1 MSKKLQQALMS
12 YLTLGAAVALI
23 TMTSTSWA
31 APAPKTTYELGEIV
45 VSAENN
51 ETEKVATLYTLDA
64 ETLKDRGVKTLE
76 EALVLVPGVYVRYG
90 AEGVPRID
98 IRGFRTRHVLF
109 LLNGIPL
116 NSTYDG
122 QFDPRTVPVEII
134 EEIKVTTGGGSVL
147 YGSGGNGG
155 IINIITKQGQPGLHG
170 SVVAEIGQED
180 SALGRLS
187 LVGGTEKVH
196 AFASVGRID
205 RDGTPLSNHF
215 TPTDAED
222 GDERDNSDFE
232 QTNVFT
238 NLDVQVTDNTL
249 VGVTVNY
256 QDGEYGKPAVTNY
269 DKNDS
274 FTKKPKYLRVDDSE
288 GISSQLAFS
297 HTVTNVVSMRGWG
310 FYNELELEENR
321 YDDDSYSSQDAKG
334 AYQSKSTTR
343 TAGGAL
349 QLNADL
355 QDAGGL
361 TLALSTQNEDWEDKG
376 FEVVKTAESYKHNE
390 DVDLY
395 NVALEYE
402 VALGNKAGM
411 VAGMGYH
418 AQNRSSGGDEEAYSY
433 LIGFHFDPVVGTRLK
448 LNHARKVRFPSI
460 KQLYDIDSG
469 NEDLDAEHTMHYELG
484 LEQALPAKTLFSIT
498 GFINDAKDFIEK
510 DEITDL
516 NKNADE
522 YLFHGFEVALE
533 NESIDD
539 LLLRLS
545 YSYLESE
552 DRSSGSEMHQLQN
565 RPRDRVTF
573 ETIYD
578 MPWNMKAQAS
588 LQYVA
593 NQYSYDDDFNQ
604 RRTPAYTLVDVKV
617 AQKLLEEALELYVG
631 VNNLFD
637 EDYEQSYGFPQP
649 GRYVYGGVEYHF

>member
-1 MSKKLQQALMS
+1 MSKKLHQALML
-12 YLTLGAAVALI
+12 YLTLGVLVA
-23 TMTSTSWA
+23 MTSTSWA
-31 APAPKTTYELGEIV
+31 AQATVPSYELGEIV
-45 VSAENN
+45 VSAESN

-64 ETLKDRGVKTLE
+64 TNLKDRGVRTLE
-76 EALVLVPGVYVRYG
+76 DALVLVPGVYVRYG
-90 AEGVPRID
+90 ADGVPRID

-134 EEIKVTTGGGSVL
+134 EQIKVTTGGGSVL

-170 SVVAEIGQED
+170 SIVAEIGQED

-215 TPTDAED
+215 SPTKAED

-238 NLDVQVTDNTL
+238 NLDVQVTDRTL
-249 VGVTVNY
+249 VGLTVNY
-256 QDGEYGKPAVTNY
+256 QEGEYGKPAVTNY
-269 DKNDS
+269 DKNDP
-274 FTKKPKYLRVDDSE
+274 FTKKEKFLRVDDSE
-288 GISSQLAFS
+288 GMSSQLAFS
-297 HTVTNVVSMRGWG
+297 HKATDRFTVRGWG

-321 YDDDSYSSQDAKG
+321 YDDNTYSSQAKKG
-334 AYQSKSTTR
+334 AYESNSTTR
-343 TAGGAL
+343 TTGGAI

-361 TLALSTQNEDWEDKG
+361 SLAVSTQNDDWEDKG
-376 FEVVKTAESYKHNE
+376 FEVDKNNVAVNYKNDE
-390 DVDLY
+390 DVDQY

-402 VALGNKAGM
+402 VALGGKAGM

-418 AQNRSSGGDEEAYSY
+418 VQDRSSGGDEDAYSY

-448 LNHARKVRFPSI
+448 INHARKVRFPSI

-484 LEQALPAKTLFSIT
+484 VEQALPGKTLFSLT

-510 DEITDL
+510 DEVTEI

-522 YLFHGFEVALE
+522 YMFHGFEVALE
-533 NESIDD
+533 NEAIDD

-552 DRSSGSEMHQLQN
+552 DRSSDSDIHQLQN

-573 ETIYD
+573 ESVYD
-578 MPWNMKAQAS
+578 TPWNMTAQAS
-588 LQYVA
+588 VQYVA
-593 NQYSYDDDFNQ
+593 NQYSYDDDANQ
-604 RRTPAYTLVDVKV
+604 RRTPAFTLVDVKLT
-617 AQKLLEEALELYVG
+617 QKLLEEALELYVG

>member
-1 MSKKLQQALMS
+1 MSKKLHQALML
-12 YLTLGAAVALI
+12 YLTLGVLVA
-23 TMTSTSWA
+23 MTSTSWA
-31 APAPKTTYELGEIV
+31 AQATVPSYELGEIV
-45 VSAENN
+45 VSAESN

-64 ETLKDRGVKTLE
+64 KNLKDRGVRTLE
-76 EALVLVPGVYVRYG
+76 DALVLVPGVYVRYG
-90 AEGVPRID
+90 ADGVPRID

-134 EEIKVTTGGGSVL
+134 EQIKVTTGGGSVL

-170 SVVAEIGQED
+170 SIVAEIGQED

-215 TPTDAED
+215 SPTKAED

-238 NLDVQVTDNTL
+238 NLDVQVTDKTL
-249 VGVTVNY
+249 VGLTFNY
-256 QDGEYGKPAVTNY
+256 QEGEYGKPAVTNY
-269 DKNDS
+269 DKNDP
-274 FTKKPKYLRVDDSE
+274 FTKKEKFLRVDDSE
-288 GISSQLAFS
+288 GMSSQLAFS
-297 HTVTNVVSMRGWG
+297 HKATDRFTVRGWG

-321 YDDDSYSSQDAKG
+321 YDDNTYSSQAKKG
-334 AYQSKSTTR
+334 AYESNSTTR
-343 TAGGAL
+343 TTGGAI
-349 QLNADL
+349 QFNADL

-361 TLALSTQNEDWEDKG
+361 SLAVSTQNDDWEDKG
-376 FEVVKTAESYKHNE
+376 FEVDKNNVAVNYKNNE
-390 DVDLY
+390 DVDQY

-402 VALGNKAGM
+402 VALGGKAGM

-418 AQNRSSGGDEEAYSY
+418 VQDRSSGGDEDAYSY

-448 LNHARKVRFPSI
+448 INHARKVRFPSI

-484 LEQALPAKTLFSIT
+484 VEQALPGKTLFSLT

-510 DEITDL
+510 DEVTEI

-522 YLFHGFEVALE
+522 YMFHGFEVALE
-533 NESIDD
+533 NEAIDD

-552 DRSSGSEMHQLQN
+552 DRSSDSDIHQLQN

-573 ETIYD
+573 ESVYD
-578 MPWNMKAQAS
+578 TPWNMTAQAS
-588 LQYVA
+588 VQYVA
-593 NQYSYDDDFNQ
+593 NQYSYDDDANQ
-604 RRTPAYTLVDVKV
+604 RRTPAFTLVDVKLT
-617 AQKLLEEALELYVG
+617 QKLLEEALELYVG

>member
-1 MSKKLQQALMS
+1 MSKKLQQTLMS
-12 YLTLGAAVALI
+12 YLTLGAAVALVA
-23 TMTSTSWA
+23 MASPSWA
-31 APAPKTTYELGEIV
+31 TQAPKTTYELGEIV

-51 ETEKVATLYTLDA
+51 ETEKIATLYTLDA
-64 ETLKDRGVKTLE
+64 QTLKDRGVRTLE
-76 EALVLVPGVYVRYG
+76 DALVLVPGVYVRYG

-134 EEIKVTTGGGSVL
+134 DEIKVTTGGGSVL

-170 SVVAEIGQED
+170 SAVAEIGQED

-238 NLDVQVTDNTL
+238 NLDYQVTDKTL
-249 VGVTVNY
+249 VGLSVNY
-256 QDGEYGKPAVTNY
+256 QEGEYGKPVVTNY

-274 FTKKPKYLRVDDSE
+274 FTKKEKFLRVDDSE
-288 GISSQLAFS
+288 GLSSQLAFS
-297 HTVTNVVSMRGWG
+297 HKFGDVISMRGWG

-321 YDDDSYSSQDAKG
+321 YDDDSYSTQEAKG

-343 TAGGAL
+343 TTGGAI

-355 QDAGGL
+355 QEAGGV

-376 FEVVKTAESYKHNE
+376 FEVLKTDPVAYKNNE

-402 VALGNKAGM
+402 VALGAKAGM
-411 VAGMGYH
+411 VAGVGYH
-418 AQNRSSGGDEEAYSY
+418 AQNRSSGGDEDAYSY

-448 LNHARKVRFPSI
+448 INHARKVRFPSI

-484 LEQALPAKTLFSIT
+484 LEQALPGKTLFSLT

-510 DEITDL
+510 DADGL
-516 NKNADE
+516 NENADE
-522 YLFHGFEVALE
+522 YMFHGFEVALE

-552 DRSSGSEMHQLQN
+552 DRSSDSEIHQLQN

-573 ETIYD
+573 ETIYS

-593 NQYSYDDDFNQ
+593 NQYSYDDDSNQ
-604 RRTPAYTLVDVKV
+604 KRTPAYTLVDVKV
-617 AQKLLEEALELYVG
+617 AQKLLEDAVELYVG

>member
-1 MSKKLQQALMS
+1 MSKKMHQALMS
-12 YLTLGAAVALI
+12 YLILGLLVA
-23 TMTSTSWA
+23 MTTTSWA
-31 APAPKTTYELGEIV
+31 AQAPKTTYELGEIV
-45 VSAENN
+45 VTAENN

-64 ETLKDRGVKTLE
+64 QILKDRGVRTLE
-76 EALVLVPGVYVRYG
+76 DALVLVPGIYVRYG
-90 AEGVPRID
+90 ADGTPRID

-116 NSTYDG
+116 NSTFDG

-134 EEIKVTTGGGSVL
+134 DEIKVTTGGGSVL

-170 SVVAEIGQED
+170 SAVAEIGQED

-205 RDGTPLSNHF
+205 RDGTPLSNHYS
-215 TPTDAED
+215 PTDSED

-232 QTNVFT
+232 QTNLFT
-238 NLDVQVTDNTL
+238 NLDFQVTDKTL
-249 VGVTVNY
+249 VGLSVNY
-256 QDGEYGKPAVTNY
+256 QEGEYGKPAVTNY

-274 FTKKPKYLRVDDSE
+274 FTKKEKFLRVDDSE

-297 HTVTNVVSMRGWG
+297 HKFGDVISMRGWG

-321 YDDDSYSSQDAKG
+321 YDDNTYSTQDKKG

-343 TAGGAL
+343 TTGGSI

-355 QDAGGL
+355 QEAGGV
-361 TLALSTQNEDWEDKG
+361 TLAVSTQNEDWEDKG
-376 FEVVKTAESYKHNE
+376 FLVDKTTESYKNNE

-395 NVALEYE
+395 NVALEYQ
-402 VALGNKAGM
+402 VALGAKSGM
-411 VAGMGYH
+411 VVGVGYH
-418 AQNRSSGGDEEAYSY
+418 AQNRSSGGNEDAYSY
-433 LIGFHFDPVVGTRLK
+433 LIGFHFDPVVGTRIK
-448 LNHARKVRFPSI
+448 VNHARKVRFPSI
-460 KQLYDIDSG
+460 KQLYEVPSG

-484 LEQALPAKTLFSIT
+484 LEQALPGKTLFSLT

-510 DEITDL
+510 DSEGF
-516 NKNADE
+516 NENADE
-522 YLFHGFEVALE
+522 YMFHGFEVALE

-552 DRSSGSEMHQLQN
+552 DRSSDSEIHQLQN

-593 NQYSYDDDFNQ
+593 NQYSYDDDANQ
-604 RRTPAYTLVDVKV
+604 KRTPAYTLVDVKV
-617 AQKLLEEALELYVG
+617 AQKLFEEAVELYVG

>member
-1 MSKKLQQALMS
+1 MSKKLHQALML
-12 YLTLGAAVALI
+12 YLTLGVLVA
-23 TMTSTSWA
+23 MTSTSWA
-31 APAPKTTYELGEIV
+31 AQATVPSYELGEIV
-45 VSAENN
+45 VSAESN

-64 ETLKDRGVKTLE
+64 KNLKDRGVRTLE
-76 EALVLVPGVYVRYG
+76 DALVLVPGVYVRYG
-90 AEGVPRID
+90 ADGVPRID

-134 EEIKVTTGGGSVL
+134 EQIKVTTGGGSVL

-170 SVVAEIGQED
+170 SIVAEIGQED

-215 TPTDAED
+215 SPTKAED

-238 NLDVQVTDNTL
+238 NLDVQVTDKTL
-249 VGVTVNY
+249 VGLTFNY
-256 QDGEYGKPAVTNY
+256 QEGEYGKPAVTNY
-269 DKNDS
+269 DKNDP
-274 FTKKPKYLRVDDSE
+274 FTKKEKFLRVDDSE
-288 GISSQLAFS
+288 GMSSQLAFS
-297 HTVTNVVSMRGWG
+297 HKATDRFTVRGWG

-321 YDDDSYSSQDAKG
+321 YDDNTYSSQAKKG
-334 AYQSKSTTR
+334 AYESNSTTR
-343 TAGGAL
+343 TTGGAI

-361 TLALSTQNEDWEDKG
+361 SLAVSTQNDDWEDKG
-376 FEVVKTAESYKHNE
+376 FEVDKNNVAVNYKNNE
-390 DVDLY
+390 DVDQY

-402 VALGNKAGM
+402 VALGGKAGM

-418 AQNRSSGGDEEAYSY
+418 VQDRSSGGDEDAYSY

-448 LNHARKVRFPSI
+448 INHARKVRFPSI

-484 LEQALPAKTLFSIT
+484 VEQALPGNTLFSLT

-510 DEITDL
+510 DEVTEI

-522 YLFHGFEVALE
+522 YMFHGFEVALE
-533 NESIDD
+533 NEAIDD

-552 DRSSGSEMHQLQN
+552 DRSSDSDIHQLQN

-573 ETIYD
+573 ESVYD
-578 MPWNMKAQAS
+578 TPWNMTAQAS
-588 LQYVA
+588 VQYVA
-593 NQYSYDDDFNQ
+593 NQYSYDDDANQ
-604 RRTPAYTLVDVKV
+604 RRTPAFTLVDVKLT
-617 AQKLLEEALELYVG
+617 QKLLEEALELYVG

>member
-1 MSKKLQQALMS
+1 MSKKLHQALML
-12 YLTLGAAVALI
+12 YLTLGVLVA
-23 TMTSTSWA
+23 MTSTSWA
-31 APAPKTTYELGEIV
+31 AQATVPSYELGEIV
-45 VSAENN
+45 VSAESN

-64 ETLKDRGVKTLE
+64 TTLKDRGVRTLE
-76 EALVLVPGVYVRYG
+76 DALVLVPGVYVRYG
-90 AEGVPRID
+90 ADGVPRID

-134 EEIKVTTGGGSVL
+134 EQIKVTTGGGSVL

-155 IINIITKQGQPGLHG
+155 IINIIAKQGQPGLHG
-170 SVVAEIGQED
+170 SIVAEIGQED

-215 TPTDAED
+215 SPTKAED

-238 NLDVQVTDNTL
+238 NLDVQVTDRTL
-249 VGVTVNY
+249 VGLTVNY
-256 QDGEYGKPAVTNY
+256 QEGEYGKPAVTNY
-269 DKNDS
+269 DKNDP
-274 FTKKPKYLRVDDSE
+274 FTKKEKFLRVDDSE
-288 GISSQLAFS
+288 GMSSQLAFS
-297 HTVTNVVSMRGWG
+297 HKATDRFTVRGWG

-321 YDDDSYSSQDAKG
+321 YDDNTYSSQAKKG
-334 AYQSKSTTR
+334 AYESNSTTR
-343 TAGGAL
+343 TTGGAI

-361 TLALSTQNEDWEDKG
+361 SLAVSTQNDDWEDKG
-376 FEVVKTAESYKHNE
+376 FEVDKNNVAVNYKNNE
-390 DVDLY
+390 DVDQY

-402 VALGNKAGM
+402 VALGGKAGM

-418 AQNRSSGGDEEAYSY
+418 VQDRSSGGDEDAYSY

-448 LNHARKVRFPSI
+448 INHARKVRFPSI

-484 LEQALPAKTLFSIT
+484 VEQALPGKTLFSLT

-510 DEITDL
+510 DEVTEI

-522 YLFHGFEVALE
+522 YMFHGFEVALE
-533 NESIDD
+533 NEAIDD

-552 DRSSGSEMHQLQN
+552 DRSSDSDIHQLQN

-573 ETIYD
+573 ESVYD
-578 MPWNMKAQAS
+578 TPWNMTAQAS
-588 LQYVA
+588 VQYVA
-593 NQYSYDDDFNQ
+593 NQYSYDDDANQ
-604 RRTPAYTLVDVKV
+604 RRTPAFTLVDVKLT
-617 AQKLLEEALELYVG
+617 QKLLEEALELYVG